1 MKRHDHATFNRDG
14 GLAGDHPR
22 PPDRPRGTKVG
33 KRPKI
38 QLPTLLHKQ
47 EEHWEKR
54 QSNPSALPSANP
66 ANTRSTVNQTNYLA
80 HSLTA
85 ANFLQ
90 NKFLGLIPIY
100 LQLSRFPSGA
110 GSPLNGFPNEP
121 MNEPGTSSATCRESQ
136 FRGWPAE
143 VDRPPDLSP
152 PVPGEPPGMKPRGP
166 CSRTSF
172 HSSQPSD
179 GMA

>member
-110 GSPLNGFPNEP
+110 GSPLNGCRTLRKQNPTTSCFISRRTMPPHIERYLIKIHSIKQLGCACLR
-121 MNEPGTSSATCRESQ
+121 ECLSSALS
-136 FRGWPAE
+136 
-143 VDRPPDLSP
+143 RPKLLSNLSP
-152 PVPGEPPGMKPRGP
+152 
-166 CSRTSF
+166 
-172 HSSQPSD
+172 SSS
-179 GMA
+179 MA